1 MTGKISADV
10 TSVLPMN
17 ARTSRIA
24 SGGGLVASTHGFPAG
39 TARENG
45 AVSCSR
51 TQEPFAFLNGDPTKP
66 FTITEPSYEGEKHEQ
81 STDDWT

>member
-1 MTGKISADV
+1 MTGKACADV
-10 TSVLPMN
+10 FPVLPMN
-17 ARTSRIA
+17 ARTLRIA
-24 SGGGLVASTHGFPAG
+24 SGGGLAASTHGFPAG

-66 FTITEPSYEGEKHEQ
+66 FTITEPSHEGETHEQ

>member
-1 MTGKISADV
+1 MAGKSCAEV
-10 TSVLPMN
+10 NSVLPMN

-24 SGGGLVASTHGFPAG
+24 SGGGIVAIAHDFPAG
-39 TARENG
+39 GVAPLDPSALPND
-45 AVSCSR
+45 
-51 TQEPFAFLNGDPTKP
+51 DPTKP